1 MTREQK
7 REALKERIAAARARF
22 GDRSPEDIAS
32 DAASAAFQYAKQ
44 NPVVVIGGALA
55 LGLALGDRADSGVV
69 RPGARRAEIT
79 AVFDLS
85 KLTDVNNWLEERGW
99 IGKRSGTDPAE
110 FRSGIGIRCPHALA
124 STA

>member
-7 REALKERIAAARARF
+7 REALKERIAAAQARF

-55 LGLALGDRADSGVV
+55 LGLALGSFT
-69 RPGARRAEIT
+69 RRGRKAAAAGGLFT
-79 AVFDLS
+79 RLA
-85 KLTDVNNWLEERGW
+85 TDVA
-99 IGKRSGTDPAE
+99 IGFAVAMYEKAH
-110 FRSGIGIRCPHALA
+110 HAKSEVGLA
-124 STA
+124 KGQELIEQNSDQE